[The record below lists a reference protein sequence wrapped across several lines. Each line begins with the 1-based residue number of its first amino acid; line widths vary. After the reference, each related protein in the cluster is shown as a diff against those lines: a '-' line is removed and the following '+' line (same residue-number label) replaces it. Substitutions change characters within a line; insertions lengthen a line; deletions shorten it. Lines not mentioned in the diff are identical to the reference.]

1 MKSALTPLAY
11 NHTEVIW
18 VKKEKKVTK
27 MADTKQQ
34 IMETCESVAAM
45 LTDKNTKYGDSAISP
60 VKVFSKLDAANSLAV
75 RMDDKISRLMNNKEI
90 RRDDLT
96 DLVGYCILFM
106 ISQGWTGY
114 DGDEMYEDIANTGDC
129 TGCDGCSQ
137 RSPW

>member
-1 MKSALTPLAY
+1 METGLIPIAY
-11 NHTEVIW
+11 NHTEVTW
-18 VKKEKKVTK
+18 TKKETKVIK

-45 LTDKNTKYGDSAISP
+45 LTDKNAKYGDSALTPI
-60 VKVFSKLDAANSLAV
+60 KVFSKLDAANSLAI
-75 RMDDKISRLMNNKEI
+75 RMDDKISRLTNSDVI

-114 DGDEMYEDIANTGDC
+114 DGDEMYEDVANTGDC
-129 TGCDGCSQ
+129 AGCDRCSQ
-137 RSPW
+137 CRHW